1 MSEELFMHL
10 IPSAPA
16 VLGPVQ
22 SYSLR
27 FTYSVTTYL
36 VSSGILP
43 LTCIWSVAVWIL
55 VMMRRLD
62 TYKKRQKELL
72 RKLREQQ
79 AMMTNQELDIQEA
92 ERKRIAADIHDEI
105 GGNLAA
111 IRVNLQNLHYR
122 TKQDELK
129 ASCLLQLVDQTS
141 QNVRRA
147 AHNLIPPLFGN
158 IPLTD
163 ILQSYFSM
171 LNAPDILF
179 HFCTNKYQPCFD
191 PRQELIL
198 YRIIMELTSNIIRHA
213 KASAATIQLLYYPDY
228 LEIVVEDDGIGL
240 STSPGRVQ
248 GIGLSGVRSRVKS
261 LGGKLHV
268 DSGISGTTFI
278 IHIPVIPQHAA
289 TC

>member
-1 MSEELFMHL
+1 MTEELFMYL
-10 IPSAPA
+10 LPSMPA
-16 VLGPVQ
+16 IFGPIQ

-27 FTYSVTTYL
+27 FIYPATTYL

-43 LTCIWSVAVWIL
+43 LTCIWIVAIWIV
-55 VMMRRLD
+55 VMIRRLD
-62 TYKKRQKELL
+62 TYQKRQKELIL
-72 RKLREQQ
+72 KLQEQQ

-111 IRVNLQNLHYR
+111 IRVNLQNLHYS

-129 ASCLLQLVDQTS
+129 ANSLLLLVDQTS

-163 ILQSYFSM
+163 ILQSYFSL
-171 LNAPDILF
+171 LNSPDILF
-179 HFCTNKYQPCFD
+179 HFCSNKYQSCFD

-213 KASAATIQLLYYPDY
+213 KASAATIQLLYYPDN

-240 STSPGRVQ
+240 STSPGRMQ
-248 GIGLSGVRSRVKS
+248 GIGLSGVKSRVRS

-278 IHIPVIPQHAA
+278 IHIPVIPQHAV
-289 TC
+289 TS

>member
-1 MSEELFMHL
+1 MTEELFMHL

-16 VLGPVQ
+16 ILGPVH
-22 SYSLR
+22 SYSLQ
-27 FTYSVTTYL
+27 FTYNVTAYL

-55 VMMRRLD
+55 VMVRRLD
-62 TYKKRQKELL
+62 AYKKRQRELL
-72 RKLREQQ
+72 LKLQEQQ

-111 IRVNLQNLHYR
+111 IRVNLQNLHFR
-122 TKQDELK
+122 TKQDQQK
-129 ASCLLQLVDQTS
+129 ASNLLQLVDQTS

-147 AHNLIPPLFGN
+147 AHNLVPPLFGN

-163 ILQSYFSM
+163 ILQSYFS
-171 LNAPDILF
+171 LLKSSSILF
-179 HFCTNKYQPCFD
+179 HFCSNKYQSCFD

-213 KASAATIQLLYYPDY
+213 KASAATVQLLYYPDY

-240 STSPGRVQ
+240 PVSPGRAQ
-248 GIGLSGVRSRVKS
+248 GIGLSGVRSRVRS

>member
-1 MSEELFMHL
+1 MSDELFMHL

-16 VLGPVQ
+16 ILGSVH
-22 SYSLR
+22 SYSLQ
-27 FTYSVTTYL
+27 FTYTVTTYF

-43 LTCIWSVAVWIL
+43 LTCIWSVAFWIL

-62 TYKKRQKELL
+62 TYKKRQQELL
-72 RKLREQQ
+72 LKLQQQQ
-79 AMMTNQELDIQEA
+79 AMMANHELDIQEA

-111 IRVNLQNLHYR
+111 IRMNLQNLRYR

-129 ASCLLQLVDQTS
+129 ATRLLKLVDQTS

-147 AHNLIPPLFGN
+147 AHNLVPPLFGN

-163 ILQSYFSM
+163 ILQSYFSL
-171 LNAPDILF
+171 LNSSNILF
-179 HFCTNKYQPCFD
+179 HFCSNKYQSCFD

-213 KASAATIQLLYYPDY
+213 KASAATVQLLYYPDY
-228 LEIVVEDDGIGL
+228 LEIIVEDDGVGFPA
-240 STSPGRVQ
+240 SAGRVQ
-248 GIGLSGVRSRVKS
+248 GIGLSGVRSRVRS
-261 LGGKLHV
+261 LGGKLHI

-278 IHIPVIPQHAA
+278 IHIPVIPQHAI

>member
-1 MSEELFMHL
+1 MSQELFMYL
-10 IPSAPA
+10 IPRTPA
-16 VLGPVQ
+16 ILGPVH
-22 SYSLR
+22 SYSLQL
-27 FTYSVTTYL
+27 TYTVTTYL

-43 LTCIWSVAVWIL
+43 LTCIWSAAVWIV

-62 TYKKRQKELL
+62 SYKMKQRELL
-72 RKLREQQ
+72 LKLQEQQ
-79 AMMTNQELDIQEA
+79 AMMANHELDIQEA

-111 IRVNLQNLHYR
+111 IRIYLQNLHYR
-122 TKQDELK
+122 TKQDEQK
-129 ASCLLQLVDQTS
+129 ASNLLQLVDQTS

-147 AHNLIPPLFGN
+147 AHNLVPPLFGN

-163 ILQSYFSM
+163 ILQSYFSL
-171 LNAPDILF
+171 LNSSNILF
-179 HFCTNKYQPCFD
+179 HFCSNKYQACFD

-228 LEIVVEDDGIGL
+228 LEIVVEDDGVGL
-240 STSPGRVQ
+240 PVTPGRAQ
-248 GIGLSGVRSRVKS
+248 GLGLSGVRSRVKS
-261 LGGKLHV
+261 LGGKLHL

-278 IHIPVIPQHAA
+278 IHIPVIPQHAV